1 MAIFADNYGRTVH
14 KMRIAL
20 FMEFRQFFPKIFIN
34 RHIIRKHEKIDYFP
48 LDRPFALSAF

>member
-1 MAIFADNYGRTVH
+1 MAIFADNYGRAVH

-20 FMEFRQFFPKIFIN
+20 FMEFRQFFSKIFIN
-34 RHIIRKHEKIDYFP
+34 RHIIRKHEEIDYFP